1 MKLFN
6 LDSPLMQFLTLVG
19 NLMIVNLLTLVLCL
33 PILTAGD
40 AITAMYY
47 VTIKMARGDDPY
59 IVKAYFKSF
68 KENFKQATILWVLML
83 IVGFILGMDLRIVFT
98 SMQGNFATVLKI
110 VIVIV
115 TIFALMTCMYIFP
128 VLSRFENSIK
138 YTIKNAFLM
147 SLLNLPRSLLILLVH
162 ALPILLL
169 LVSTSVLPILFLL
182 GMSTVAYLCS
192 TQYVKIFKKYEPE
205 EAGTETDGE
214 ELAPLSF
221 IVEEEKAKMEAI
233 AAEEAAQKAV
243 GQALET
249 GAEAAVDTGAEADRE
264 VAVQTDAEAVLEE
277 DQQDP
282 E

>member
-1 MKLFN
+1 M
-6 LDSPLMQFLTLVG
+6 
-19 NLMIVNLLTLVLCL
+19 LVL
-33 PILTAGD
+33 
-40 AITAMYY
+40 
-47 VTIKMARGDDPY
+47 
-59 IVKAYFKSF
+59 IVA
-68 KENFKQATILWVLML
+68 
-83 IVGFILGMDLRIVFT
+83 FILGTDLRIVFT
-98 SMQGNFATVLKI
+98 SMAGNFATILKI
-110 VIVIV
+110 VLVIV

-182 GMSTVAYLCS
+182 GMATVAYLCS

-205 EAGTETDGE
+205 EEADGADGE

-233 AAEEAAQKAV
+233 AAEEAAQKAA
-243 GQALET
+243 GQTLDA
-249 GAEAAVDTGAEADRE
+249 GAETIVDADTETAVNTGTEAAADAGTEAAAE
-264 VAVQTDAEAVLEE
+264 EAAQKRL
-277 DQQDP
+277 
-282 E
+282 